1 MNGQELTNWRENC
14 TAEHW
19 QMEAILTEVKTD
31 VKWIKDYIRKLDGQ
45 QDSLTKQVA
54 WLRGLGSLVGIIL
67 GSVLALVSSIVFTG
81 CSYEGL
87 DSNDTIVDPKEE
99 KTEDPSFNATDW
111 VLYKG

>member
-1 MNGQELTNWRENC
+1 
-14 TAEHW
+14 
-19 QMEAILTEVKTD
+19 MEAILTEVKTD

-54 WLRGLGSLVGIIL
+54 WLRGMGSLVGIIL

>member
-1 MNGQELTNWRENC
+1 MNGKELTDWRESLK
-14 TAEHW
+14 TD
-19 QMEAILTEVKTD
+19 LTEVKTD
-31 VKWIKDYIRKLDGQ
+31 VKWIKSYLGKLDERQ
-45 QDSLTKQVA
+45 SDLAKQVA

-111 VLYKG
+111 VLYK